1 MQCKSERGFLFV
13 PSATLTER
21 ISASLQCKRER
32 ETQLKV
38 PSASAS
44 ALREAFFLK
53 VKRQRNAAKGAPL
66 RGVRH
71 SLQGRSVSG
80 TKAAMHPFAS
90 LRRVLGNDSFSI
102 SGRVSLKEERQTL
115 SQRKRRNPSRER
127 GLCLSAFCKSF
138 LIVPCALRE
147 GPWPFSSLCLVP
159 SLKRP
164 SAFPGPWKTGGKRER
179 SIHSDSGRVLNN
191 TDSVE
196 KTRCLC

>member
-127 GLCLSAFCKSF
+127 GLCLFPQEPFGRSVWRERPSKETLLCNYARRGFKKRSS
-138 LIVPCALRE
+138 RE
-147 GPWPFSSLCLVP
+147 GLSVLSWREKSLKVP
-159 SLKRP
+159 S
-164 SAFPGPWKTGGKRER
+164 R
-179 SIHSDSGRVLNN
+179 SQ
-191 TDSVE
+191 
-196 KTRCLC
+196 

>member
-1 MQCKSERGFLFV
+1 MGEKRVKSRV
-13 PSATLTER
+13 VHIPSDAWRSR
-21 ISASLQCKRER
+21 ISLMS
-32 ETQLKV
+32 ET
-38 PSASAS
+38 
-44 ALREAFFLK
+44 
-53 VKRQRNAAKGAPL
+53 
-66 RGVRH
+66 
-71 SLQGRSVSG
+71 RS
-80 TKAAMHPFAS
+80 AMHPA
-90 LRRVLGNDSFSI
+90 SI
-102 SGRVSLKEERQTL
+102 SLNRGTCERIAHCNREKPFSSTPVADKSPVTFVSKRTRSCIGFSFKIALDMVSPRTDCRRKCRTQACRLSFLQSFPQRGEERGRIPQE
-115 SQRKRRNPSRER
+115 REGFAFRPS
-127 GLCLSAFCKSF
+127 AI